1 MASNIEL
8 MRYNNEEIRI
18 VMVGKT
24 GAGKSS
30 TGNTILGREEF
41 ETKFSPKSLTIFCSK
56 ACGEVD
62 GQRVAVIDTPGLFD
76 TQTDEE
82 KTSKNIAQC
91 ISYASPGP
99 HVFLIVIKL
108 DRYTEEEKKTVER
121 IQQIF
126 GEKADKF
133 SMILFT
139 HGDLLRGGSIEEFLR
154 ESEELQ
160 ELVANCNGQYHVF
173 DNNLED
179 RSQVRKLHNKIR
191 NITEMNR
198 GNHYTTEMF
207 QKAERA
213 IEEEKQ
219 RIQKQKEEELR
230 KEQEELEKKMEKK
243 YEQQIREAKGDVEKE
258 KQKRKDLKKKKEEEI
273 KALKEEQDR
282 RVRRE
287 AENSSRNIEIIMG
300 VLGVCAL
307 VGICGLTGR
316 LPNVRL

>member
-1 MASNIEL
+1 MGAVLEKFKPF
-8 MRYNNEEIRI
+8 RYNNEEIRI

-24 GAGKSS
+24 GAGKSA
-30 TGNTILGREEF
+30 TANTILGKGEF
-41 ETKFSPKSLTIFCSK
+41 TSKFSPTSVTKCCSK

-76 TQTDEE
+76 THTDEE
-82 KTSKNIAQC
+82 KTMTNIAQC

-121 IQQIF
+121 IQKIF

-133 SMILFT
+133 SMVLFT
-139 HGDLLRGGSIEEFLR
+139 HGDLLRGGSIEKFL
-154 ESEELQ
+154 EDSEELQ
-160 ELVANCNGQYHVF
+160 ALVAKCNSQSHVF

-179 RSQVRKLHNKIR
+179 RSQVRELLNKIR

-219 RIQKQKEEELR
+219 RILKAKQEQLRREKEDLR
-230 KEQEELEKKMEKK
+230 REIEAKFWQSMIKEKDDMESEKEWITVCERELEKEIKMLE
-243 YEQQIREAKGDVEKE
+243 E
-258 KQKRKDLKKKKEEEI
+258 KQEI
-273 KALKEEQDR
+273 DA
-282 RVRRE
+282 RRE
-287 AENSSRNIEIIMG
+287 AESSTQLLVQIAKVIASVLVLAIG
-300 VLGVCAL
+300 VILA
-307 VGICGLTGR
+307 
-316 LPNVRL
+316 